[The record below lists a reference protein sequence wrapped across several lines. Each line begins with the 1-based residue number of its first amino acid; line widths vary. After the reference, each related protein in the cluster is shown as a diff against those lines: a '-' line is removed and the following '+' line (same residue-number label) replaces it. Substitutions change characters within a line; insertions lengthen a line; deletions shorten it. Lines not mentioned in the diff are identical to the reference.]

1 VEHNLLAQLY
11 REWRNR
17 VDRESKIIMSTK
29 AEKKKEER
37 TTHKK
42 SVHSSKPNG
51 KKKPPIQ
58 WDQLDKA
65 FRPKR
70 APDMPREGVDS
81 DPMTGAHV
89 DRVNDLFR
97 RMKEQRKE
105 QRAFYEDKAAAA
117 KDQDRLDQRF
127 IELLKPAPPYIPKRL
142 RDKMPVR

>member
-1 VEHNLLAQLY
+1 
-11 REWRNR
+11 
-17 VDRESKIIMSTK
+17 MPTK
-29 AEKKKEER
+29 AEKMKEER

-42 SVHSSKPNG
+42 SVHSSKPND
-51 KKKPPIQ
+51 KKQPPIQ

-70 APDMPREGVDS
+70 APDMSPERVGRH
-81 DPMTGAHV
+81 PMTGPHV

-105 QRAFYEDKAAAA
+105 QSDVLRRAAKDKAAAT